1 MITHFKV
8 RKLSYNLLMFNAI
21 IRYNW
26 ISFNLFIYQL
36 VNMNQFNHFT
46 FRHHFPLLKI
56 NLSHDHSEPFPLVYF
71 DNGATTQK
79 PNCVIDCYQ
88 YFYERV
94 NANVHRSSHLLSAR
108 ATTDFEQARML
119 VKDFIH
125 ANSIKEIIWT
135 KGGTESINL
144 VAHSFALNFLKPGD
158 EIVLSQC
165 EHHANIVPWQIVAE
179 KTGAIIKV
187 LPLDKDGRIDKL
199 FLPKLITADTKIVSF
214 AHISNVLG
222 RINPI
227 KEIIAHAKAV
237 GAVTLVDGA
246 QAIAHLPVDV
256 QALGCDF
263 YIFSAHKM
271 YGPTGVGVL
280 YGREALLNKM
290 SPYQVG
296 GEMISTVS
304 FEQGTTYNQLPFKFE
319 AGTPNIAGV
328 IAFSKAIVFLK
339 SYLDKP
345 FTVYE
350 QSLIDYVFKHFKAI
364 PDVRFIVNGRP
375 DIPVIS
381 FIVIGH
387 HNHDIAV
394 ALDSFGI
401 AVRSGHLCA
410 MPLMDYLNIS
420 GCIRISLS
428 AYNTFDEIDFFM
440 EKLTDILALNAS
452 SNYSNK
458 NTAATHSDVVST
470 SASDVILALFKN
482 IKGWDGRHRQIMLL
496 SKQLA
501 DIPDNKKNRNSLI
514 KGCESLA
521 WLSYKKDNQGNFSF
535 DAYSDAKVIR
545 GLLVIIL
552 AAFDNKNREQIQNF
566 NLEGY
571 FQELGLMQH
580 LSPSRGNGVR
590 AIIDKIREIIE
601 GE

>member
-1 MITHFKV
+1 
-8 RKLSYNLLMFNAI
+8 MFNVI
-21 IRYNW
+21 IRYNCL
-26 ISFNLFIYQL
+26 SFNLTIYQL
-36 VNMNQFNHFT
+36 VNMNQFDHFT
-46 FRHHFPLLKI
+46 FRHHFPLLNI
-56 NLSHDHSEPFPLVYF
+56 NLNHDGTEPFDLVYF

-79 PNCVIDCYQ
+79 PNCVIDSYKH
-88 YFYERV
+88 FYGQK

-108 ATTDFEQARML
+108 TTRDFEQARVL
-119 VKDFIH
+119 VRDFIH
-125 ANSIKEIIWT
+125 AKSIKEIIWT
-135 KGGTESINL
+135 KGATESINL
-144 VAHSFALNFLKPGD
+144 VAHSFALNYLKPDD
-158 EIVLSQC
+158 EIVLSQS
-165 EHHANIVPWQIVAE
+165 EHHANIVPWQIVAA

-199 FLPKLITADTKIVSF
+199 FLSKLITAKTKVVSF

-227 KEIIAHAKAV
+227 KEIITQAKAV
-237 GAVTLVDGA
+237 GAITLVDGA
-246 QAIAHLPVDV
+246 QAIAHLPVNV

-280 YGREALLNKM
+280 YGKEALLSKM

-304 FEQGTTYNQLPFKFE
+304 FEQGTTFNQLPFKFE

-328 IAFSKAIVFLK
+328 IAFAKAIDFLNT
-339 SYLDKP
+339 YLDKS
-345 FTVYE
+345 FFEYE
-350 QSLIDYVFKHFKAI
+350 QRLIDYVFKHFKAI
-364 PDVRFIVNGRP
+364 PAVTFIVDGKP

-381 FIVIGH
+381 FTLQGH
-387 HNHDIAV
+387 HNYDIAV

-420 GCIRISLS
+420 GCLRISLS
-428 AYNTFDEIDFFM
+428 AYNSFNEIDFFM
-440 EKLTDILALNAS
+440 EKLTEIAAYNTSAD
-452 SNYSNK
+452 YSNI
-458 NTAATHSDVVST
+458 NTGVPQSVVASN
-470 SASDVILALFKN
+470 SASDIMLALFKN

-501 DIPDNKKNRNSLI
+501 ILSSDKKNKDSLI
-514 KGCESLA
+514 KGCESLV
-521 WLSYKKDNQGNFSF
+521 WLSHNKDNQGYFTFN
-535 DAYSDAKVIR
+535 AYSDAKVIR

-552 AAFDNKNREQIQNF
+552 AAFDHKNRKQIQYF

-571 FQELGLMQH
+571 FEELGLMQH

-590 AIIDKIREIIE
+590 AIVDKIRRIIE
-601 GE
+601 E

>member
-1 MITHFKV
+1 
-8 RKLSYNLLMFNAI
+8 
-21 IRYNW
+21 
-26 ISFNLFIYQL
+26 
-36 VNMNQFNHFT
+36 MNQFDHLT

-56 NLSHDHSEPFPLVYF
+56 KLSDDGSESFPLVYF

-88 YFYERV
+88 HFYGHN
-94 NANVHRSSHLLSAR
+94 NANVHRSSHRLSAR
-108 ATTDFEQARML
+108 ATSDFEQARVV

-125 ANSIKEIIWT
+125 AKSIKEIIWT

-144 VAHSFALNFLKPGD
+144 VAHSLALNYLKPGD

-179 KTGAIIKV
+179 KTGAIVKV
-187 LPLDKDGRIDKL
+187 LPLDKNGRIDKL
-199 FLPKLITADTKIVSF
+199 FLSKVITSKTKIISF

-227 KEIIAHAKAV
+227 KEIIAQAKSV
-237 GAVTLVDGA
+237 GAVTLIDGA

-271 YGPTGVGVL
+271 FGPTGVGVL
-280 YGREALLNKM
+280 YGREALLNEM
-290 SPYQVG
+290 SPYQFG
-296 GEMISTVS
+296 GEMISQVS

-319 AGTPNIAGV
+319 AGTPNIAGI
-328 IAFSKAIVFLK
+328 IAFSKAIEFLK
-339 SYLDKP
+339 PYLNKP
-345 FTVYE
+345 LAEYE
-350 QSLIDYVFKHFKAI
+350 QCLIDYLFKHFETMPSVK
-364 PDVRFIVNGRP
+364 FIVDGQP

-381 FIVIGH
+381 FIVKGH

-401 AVRSGHLCA
+401 AVRSGHHCA
-410 MPLMDYLNIS
+410 MPLMDYLKIS

-428 AYNTFDEIDFFM
+428 AYNTLDEIDFFI
-440 EKLTDILALNAS
+440 EKLTEIIANPDD
-452 SNYSNK
+452 SNI
-458 NTAATHSDVVST
+458 NTDPTRSKVDSK
-470 SASDVILALFKN
+470 SASDAILALFEN

-501 DIPDNKKNRNSLI
+501 NIPDNKKNSDSLI
-514 KGCESLA
+514 TGCESLA
-521 WLSYKKDNQGNFSF
+521 WVGYERDNQGNFSF
-535 DAYSDAKVIR
+535 YAYSDAKVIR

-552 AAFDNKNREQIQNF
+552 AAFDTKNRNQIKAF
-566 NLEGY
+566 DLEGY
-571 FQELGLMQH
+571 FDKLGLIQH
-580 LSPSRGNGVR
+580 LSPSRGNGIR
-590 AIIDKIREIIE
+590 AIVDKISVIIE
-601 GE
+601 EK